1 MWFDDYY
8 DIENMDHEDTK
19 MSLFALSFFGDVK
32 QWFRSL
38 PNHSI
43 RTFQE
48 FETSFLRKWERKKN
62 TLQLITQYNSMKRNP
77 AETVQDFFC

>member
-1 MWFDDYY
+1 MRFDDYC
-8 DIENMDHEDTK
+8 DIENMDHEDIK
-19 MSLFALSFFGDVK
+19 MRLFALSFYGYVE

-38 PNHSI
+38 PNLSI
-43 RTFQE
+43 RTFHE
-48 FETSFLRKWERKKN
+48 FENLFLRKWEKKKN